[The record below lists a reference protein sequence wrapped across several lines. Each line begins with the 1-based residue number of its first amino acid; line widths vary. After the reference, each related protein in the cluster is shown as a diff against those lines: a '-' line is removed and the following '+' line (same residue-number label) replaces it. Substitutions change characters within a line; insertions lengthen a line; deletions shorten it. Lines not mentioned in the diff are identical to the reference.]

1 MIRYFAGF
9 PRARVA
15 LLVILAVGIWPATAD
30 AGIIVFRNDTD
41 NPVMIQGISIINRVV
56 RKGNLHVLRPGEVSR
71 ELILVPGAI
80 LFTVADAK
88 QPTRIL
94 CQETIQVL
102 GIDLFYTIKADVPD
116 KPKDGE
122 AASKVGTGKTTSAK
136 LNSAKVKLV
145 PWKPTPAVTSPPAT
159 PRR

>member
-1 MIRYFAGF
+1 MIHHLAGF
-9 PRARVA
+9 RCAHVA
-15 LLVILAVGIWPATAD
+15 LLAIIAVGILPAAVE

-56 RKGNLHVLRPGEVSR
+56 RRGKLHVLRPGEVGR

-102 GIDLFYTIKADVPD
+102 GIDLSYTIKADVPD
-116 KPKDGE
+116 KSKDGE
-122 AASKVGTGKTTSAK
+122 AAPKVGTGKTTSAK

-145 PWKPTPAVTSPPAT
+145 PWKPTPAVISPPAP